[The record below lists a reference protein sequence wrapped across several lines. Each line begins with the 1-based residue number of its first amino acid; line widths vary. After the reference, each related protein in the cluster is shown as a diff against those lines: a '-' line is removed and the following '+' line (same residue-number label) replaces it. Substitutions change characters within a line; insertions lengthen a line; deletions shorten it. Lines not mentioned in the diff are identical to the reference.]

1 MAKTHGPAIN
11 PKGTAAKMWP
21 VEKPL
26 LNAIAR
32 QKGYKRAPFKGGPP
46 NGTVKGL
53 LHVFHTVELKKP
65 KAGHVREYRKKYEH
79 TRSFLGERRKRPEV
93 RINWRMFRQP
103 QASSSSS
110 STRRSGRQRNAPQR
124 LGH

>member
-1 MAKTHGPAIN
+1 MAKKQGPAIN
-11 PKGTAAKMWP
+11 PKGCAAKMWP

-65 KAGHVREYRKKYEH
+65 KAGHIREYRKKYEH
-79 TRSFLGERRKRPEV
+79 TRDFLGNRRKSKSKELPSQTPIV
-93 RINWRMFRQP
+93 INRAVKKPMK
-103 QASSSSS
+103 
-110 STRRSGRQRNAPQR
+110 RSKSRFALNR
-124 LGH
+124 HY